1 MRIREGEGRMWCDGE
16 WYRRFE
22 MPGGRDGIRGSWDTE
37 MDLGEMAY
45 RDGDGISELRDCAPG
60 KSGNT
65 TIGERTKCIRQRR
78 SSTHTPPLTS
88 PIHMV
93 AAKQR
98 KKKDPLA
105 TCTNIQIY
113 TPPLSP
119 PFDLPYNPLLNSSPN
134 TNIPYVASADSA
146 TGIGLRPLSARGID
160 DPPSTTDARR
170 ASSTPSDSEFWMRM
184 PPRASG
190 HSSVS
195 IGKVGRWG
203 GGGGVGTYRGARP
216 TRRQ

>member
-78 SSTHTPPLTS
+78 SSTHTPPLSHHPSTWWQQS
-88 PIHMV
+88 
-93 AAKQR
+93 KERR
-98 KKKDPLA
+98 KIRLRLV
-105 TCTNIQIY
+105 QIYKY
-113 TPPLSP
+113 TPPSIPTLRSP
-119 PFDLPYNPLLNSSPN
+119 LQPPPQL
-134 TNIPYVASADSA
+134 IPKHKHP
-146 TGIGLRPLSARGID
+146 I
-160 DPPSTTDARR
+160 
-170 ASSTPSDSEFWMRM
+170 
-184 PPRASG
+184 
-190 HSSVS
+190 
-195 IGKVGRWG
+195 
-203 GGGGVGTYRGARP
+203 
-216 TRRQ
+216 RRQRRQRHGDRLAPLERARDRRPAQHHRRQEGELDAERLGVLDAHAAEGVWSFQR